1 MLYVTNSNKDKN
13 QDLVQQI
20 RKWAV
25 QYNVSHGCANEML
38 NILRNTG
45 QEVPKDIRTILR
57 EHKSV

>member
-1 MLYVTNSNKDKN
+1 MLYVTSSNKDKN

-38 NILRNTG
+38 NILRNIAYRSRNSQGYPYNST
-45 QEVPKDIRTILR
+45 
-57 EHKSV
+57 